1 MLIPDNHLFFQKV
14 FACIPKGLPIISR
27 KLSVSLV
34 LLFIFIVSGST
45 SAQTNEGFE
54 AGGKTSYA
62 AANVTLTS
70 GSWYLDDALTGN
82 LAGDAKIGSYAAR
95 VRNSGKVRMNFNLSN
110 AGTVAVTHAVYGADG
125 SSSWELW
132 QSADSGTNW
141 SKVGA
146 TQSST
151 STTLSTVYFTV
162 NTGSGVRFE
171 IRKTSGGTN
180 RINLED
186 ISVSNN
192 PNSSSVHLTFGNPSN
207 AVTDTNYPANY
218 LMVKDQYVL
227 SYARDNGTPNWVSWH
242 LDSNWLGTTPRQDD
256 FRGDSTLPA
265 GWYKVVSTSYA
276 GSGYDRGHMSPSA
289 DRTLTVADNSSTF
302 LMTNMV
308 PQTADNNRV
317 TWEGLEEY
325 TRDLVTDDGDEV
337 YVISGTYG
345 NAGTI
350 NNGHIVVPTYTW
362 KVIIV
367 LPSGTDDVA
376 RVTTSTRTIA
386 VFVPNQ
392 TDINNDWKT
401 YRVSVD
407 YVEAQTGYDFFSN
420 ITDATENT
428 IEAVTDN
435 L

>member
-1 MLIPDNHLFFQKV
+1 MSVPSNR
-14 FACIPKGLPIISR
+14 LPVR
-27 KLSVSLV
+27 KMFVRARKSIRAV
-34 LLFIFIVSGST
+34 LLFVFVFIFGIVSAL
-45 SAQTNEGFE
+45 AQTNEGFE
-54 AGGKTSYA
+54 SGGKSSYA
-62 AANVTLTS
+62 AANVNLGS
-70 GSWYLDDALTGN
+70 GSWHLDDALTGN

-95 VRNSGKVRMNFNLSN
+95 VRNSGKVRMNFDLPN

-125 SSSWELW
+125 SSNWELW
-132 QSADSGTNW
+132 QSPDGGINW
-141 SKVGA
+141 SKVGS
-146 TQSST
+146 TVSTTST
-151 STTLSTVYFTV
+151 SLATAYFTV
-162 NTGSGVRFE
+162 NTGSSVRFE
-171 IRKTSGGTN
+171 IRKVSGGAN
-180 RINLED
+180 RLNFDD

-207 AVTDTNYPANY
+207 ALTDTNFPANY

-242 LDSNWLGTTPRQDD
+242 LDASWLGTTPRQDD
-256 FRGDSTLPA
+256 FRGDSTLPS
-265 GWYKVVSTSYA
+265 GWYKVVSTSYS
-276 GSGYDRGHMSPSA
+276 GSGYDRGHMCPSA
-289 DRTLTVADNSSTF
+289 DRTLTVADNSATF

-317 TWEGLEEY
+317 TWEGLEQY
-325 TRDLVTDDGDEV
+325 SRNLVTQNGSEL
-337 YVISGTYG
+337 YIISGTYG

-350 NNGHIVVPTYTW
+350 NNGKIVVPTHTW

-367 LPSGTDDVA
+367 LPSGSDDVS
-376 RVTTSTRTIA
+376 RVTAATRTIA

-392 TDINNDWKT
+392 NGIGNDWKN

-407 YVEAQTGYDFFSN
+407 YVESMTGHDFFSN
-420 ITDATENT
+420 LTDHIENT

>member
-1 MLIPDNHLFFQKV
+1 MSIPNNLLSFQNLLV
-14 FACIPKGLPIISR
+14 CVRKGLPR
-27 KLSVSLV
+27 MLFVLVFVVFAVSA
-34 LLFIFIVSGST
+34 F
-45 SAQTNEGFE
+45 AQTNEGFE

-62 AANVTLTS
+62 AASVTLGS

-82 LAGDAKIGSYAAR
+82 LSGDAKIGTYSAR

-132 QSADSGTNW
+132 QSSDSGTNW
-141 SKVGA
+141 SKVGT

-162 NTGSGVRFE
+162 NTGSSVRFE
-171 IRKTSGGTN
+171 IRKVSGGTN
-180 RINLED
+180 RINFDD

-207 AVTDTNYPANY
+207 AVTDTNFPANY

-242 LDSNWLGTTPRQDD
+242 LDSSWLGTTPRQDD

-265 GWYKVVSTSYA
+265 GWYKVVSTSYQ
-276 GSGYDRGHMSPSA
+276 GSGYDRGHMCPSA

-308 PQTADNNRV
+308 PQTADNNRI

-325 TRDLVTDDGDEV
+325 TRNLVTGTASEV

-350 NNGHIVVPTYTW
+350 NSGHIVVPTYTW

-367 LPSGTDDVA
+367 LSSGTDDVS
-376 RVTTSTRTIA
+376 RTTTSTRTIA
-386 VFVPNQ
+386 VWVPNQ
-392 TDINNDWKT
+392 TGINSNWKN

-407 YVEAQTGYDFFSN
+407 YVESLTGYDFFSN

>member
-1 MLIPDNHLFFQKV
+1 MKIPNQLFLQKV
-14 FACIPKGLPIISR
+14 FLFVSKILPKAA
-27 KLSVSLV
+27 LSVFA
-34 LLFIFIVSGST
+34 LLIFVGSVF
-45 SAQTNEGFE
+45 AQTNEGFE
-54 AGGKTSYA
+54 AGGKASYA
-62 AANVTLTS
+62 AANVTLGS
-70 GSWYLDDALTGN
+70 GSWYLDEALTGN

-95 VRNSGKVRMNFNLSN
+95 VRNSGKVRMNFNIAN

-132 QSADSGTNW
+132 QSADSGANW

-151 STTLSTVYFTV
+151 STALSTVYFSV
-162 NTGSGVRFE
+162 NTGSAVRFE
-171 IRKTSGGTN
+171 IRKTSGGAN

-207 AVTDTNYPANY
+207 AVTDTNFPANY
-218 LMVKDQYVL
+218 LMEKSQFVL

-242 LDSNWLGTTPRQDD
+242 LDSSWLGTTPRQDS
-256 FRGDSTLPA
+256 FSGDSTLPA
-265 GWYKVVSTSYA
+265 GWYKVVSTSYS
-276 GSGYDRGHMSPSA
+276 GSGYDRGHMCPSA
-289 DRTLTVADNSSTF
+289 DRTLTVADNDATF
-302 LMTNMV
+302 KMTNMV

-325 TRDLVTDDGDEV
+325 SRDLVTNDGDEL

-350 NNGHIVVPTYTW
+350 NSGHIVVPTYTW

-367 LPSGTDDVA
+367 LPAGTDDVS

-392 TDINNDWKT
+392 TGINNDWKT

-407 YVEAQTGYDFFSN
+407 YVESMTGHNFFSN
-420 ITDATENT
+420 LTDNVENT